1 MIQYP
6 NNKKYIKD
14 KDPPMDPEG
23 DGTGW
28 TISQD
33 EELCEEYVH
42 KWVVKEHGVL
52 VKWGLTEEMAKQLVS
67 LHGVSI

>member
-1 MIQYP
+1 MIKYL

-14 KDPPMDPEG
+14 KETFTDPEG

-33 EELCEEYVH
+33 EECCEEYVH
-42 KWVVKEHGVL
+42 KWVVKEHGIL
-52 VKWGLTEEMAKQLVS
+52 VKWGLTEEMAKEFVS
-67 LHGVSI
+67 MQHGG